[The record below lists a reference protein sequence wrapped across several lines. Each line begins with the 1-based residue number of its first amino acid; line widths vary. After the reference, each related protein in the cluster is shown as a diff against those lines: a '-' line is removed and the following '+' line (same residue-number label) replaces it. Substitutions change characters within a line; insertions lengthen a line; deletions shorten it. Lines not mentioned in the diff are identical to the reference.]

1 MHGTTPPPGTFG
13 KEPDKDP
20 ARLPGIGC
28 TSPPN
33 NENWD
38 ANDAADDKSEPVL
51 IRLLRAYLRP
61 YSRPI
66 TLLVLL
72 QLVSTLGLLYL
83 PTLNA
88 DIIDSGV
95 IKGDTG
101 YILQVGA
108 VMIGVTVLQTL
119 CSICAVYYGAR
130 TAMAVGRDIRAAV
143 FDRVQGFS
151 AREVGQ
157 FGAPSL
163 ITRTTNDVQ
172 QVQMLVLMSFTMM
185 VAAPIM
191 CVGGIIMALNQ
202 DVPLS
207 GLLLAVVPA
216 LAVVVAVLVRQLRP
230 RFRSMQ
236 DKIDTVNRVLREQI
250 TGIRVIRA
258 FVKDDHEQNRFAD
271 ANEDLTGVSLQV
283 GKLMAYLFP
292 SVMLVVNVSSVAV
305 LWFGAHRINSGDMEI
320 GALTAFLSY
329 LLQILMSVMMAT
341 FMFMMVPRAEVC
353 AERIQEVLGTDS
365 SVVPPTD
372 PVTEV
377 LRRGHLE
384 LREVD
389 FRYPGAE
396 ASVLRGIDITARP
409 GETTAVIGSTGSGKS
424 TLLGLVPRLF
434 DVSSGQVLL
443 GGVDVRE
450 LDPGAVSD
458 SVGLVPQKPYLFS
471 GTVASNL
478 RYGRPD
484 ATDEEL
490 WHALEIAQA
499 KEFVEKFPEGLD
511 APIAQGGGNVSGGQR
526 QRLAIART
534 LVRRPDI
541 YLFDDSFSAL
551 DYATDA
557 KLRKALARETTEATV
572 VIVAQRVSTI
582 RDADRIIVL
591 DEGAVVGTGT
601 HGELMAGNPTYREIV
616 LSQLTEQEAA

>member
-1 MHGTTPPPGTFG
+1 M
-13 KEPDKDP
+13 
-20 ARLPGIGC
+20 
-28 TSPPN
+28 
-33 NENWD
+33 
-38 ANDAADDKSEPVL
+38 L

-72 QLVSTLGLLYL
+72 QLVATLASLYL

-88 DIIDSGV
+88 DIIDDGV
-95 IKGDTG
+95 LKGDTG
-101 YILQVGA
+101 YILRIGG
-108 VMIGVTVLQTL
+108 VMIGVTVLQAL

-130 TAMAVGRDIRAAV
+130 TAMAVGRDVRAAV

-151 AREVGQ
+151 AREIGQ

-172 QVQMLVLMSFTMM
+172 QVQMLVLMSFTLM

-191 CVGGIIMALNQ
+191 CVGGVIMALNQ

-207 GLLLAVVPA
+207 ALLLAVVPV
-216 LAVVVAVLVRQLRP
+216 LGVVVVLLVRALRP
-230 RFRSMQ
+230 KFRAMQ
-236 DKIDTVNRVLREQI
+236 VRIDTMNRVLREQI

-258 FVKDDHEQNRFAD
+258 FVKDDHEQHRFAG
-271 ANEDLTGVSLQV
+271 ANHDLTDVGLQV
-283 GKLMAYLFP
+283 GRLMALMFP
-292 SVMLVVNVSSVAV
+292 TVMLVVNISSVAV
-305 LWFGAHRINSGDMEI
+305 LWFGAHRIDSGGMEI

-353 AERIQEVLGTDS
+353 AERIHEVLDTRS
-365 SVVPPTD
+365 SVVPPAT
-372 PVTEV
+372 PVTEL
-377 LRRGHLE
+377 LRRGNLE
-384 LREVD
+384 LRDVE

-396 ASVLRGIDITARP
+396 APVLRGIDITARP
-409 GETTAVIGSTGSGKS
+409 GQTTAVIGSTGSGKS

-434 DVSSGQVLL
+434 DTTSGRVLL
-443 GGVDVRE
+443 DGVDVRE
-450 LDPGAVSD
+450 LAPEAIAE
-458 SVGLVPQKPYLFS
+458 SVGLVPQKPYLFT

-499 KEFVEKFPEGLD
+499 KEFVEQLAEGLD

-526 QRLAIART
+526 QRLAIARA
-534 LVRRPDI
+534 LVRRPDV

-557 KLRKALARETTEATV
+557 KLRKALARETADATV
-572 VIVAQRVSTI
+572 LIVAQRVSTI

-591 DEGAVVGTGT
+591 DEGAVVGSGT
-601 HGELMAGNPTYREIV
+601 HRELMADNPTYREIV